1 MHPGTILFLSAAA
14 ATSSGQFS
22 TQIVTST
29 QVISTCS
36 SSPLPVQYS
45 QRKETIVGAS
55 VGAALGTA
63 LIASLLVIL
72 FLLRRQ
78 RKHQLQVQSATIV
91 GPQPSSGPAEIDSTP
106 KAVHL
111 FVSQR
116 SYPPEID
123 GRPIVENIPA
133 STWTS

>member
-1 MHPGTILFLSAAA
+1 MHPGTILFASAAA

-36 SSPLPVQYS
+36 SSSLPAQYS
-45 QRKETIVGAS
+45 RKKETVLGAS
-55 VGAALGTA
+55 IGASLGTA
-63 LIASLLVIL
+63 LVASLLVIL
-72 FLLRRQ
+72 FLLLRQ

-91 GPQPSSGPAEIDSTP
+91 GPQPSFGPAEIDSTP
-106 KAVHL
+106 KAVHP
-111 FVSQR
+111 FVSQT

-123 GRPIVENIPA
+123 GRNISAP
-133 STWTS
+133 TWTS